1 MNKYANLL
9 TSDAFIPLNKFL
21 LHKFKDLHTVAFL
34 GYLIDKYKYFS
45 KNNMI
50 TIIDNKEYFFN
61 VHNDIEGSL
70 YLTAHQ
76 QRNCMKILKEF
87 NLVETKLKGIPAKT
101 FYCINFDN
109 IIDLLDTPI
118 NNDNTTL
125 RKSIDYPNEIDTL
138 LITTTQNDLQ
148 QDVKIFDNLT
158 STNLTYITKER
169 ITKEQITNIKE
180 EEANFEKFAPPPER
194 LTSQGVYDLY
204 KKQCKINYRG
214 NLFFKENELETLKSK
229 WNADKL
235 DNYFDRLDNWLNTP
249 KNWKLG
255 RSHYLTV
262 NDWITEAYKKAL
274 LTGYQYQVDLEW
286 KANNNEKDYTDIDMS
301 KQMLVEDF

>member
-1 MNKYANLL
+1 MNNIFSLITADGFIAIPKSILKIIKDPLAVLL
-9 TSDAFIPLNKFL
+9 Y
-21 LHKFKDLHTVAFL
+21 
-34 GYLIDKYKYFS
+34 GYLIDKYRYFES
-45 KNNMI
+45 KDQLININGK
-50 TIIDNKEYFFN
+50 DYFFN
-61 VHNDIEGSL
+61 ISDDIEK
-70 YLTAHQ
+70 YLFISYKLQ
-76 QRNCMKILKEF
+76 QKALKVLTDCG
-87 NLVETKLKGIPAKT
+87 LVEVKLKGTPAKKH
-101 FYCINFDN
+101 FH
-109 IIDLLDTPI
+109 L
-118 NNDNTTL
+118 
-125 RKSIDYPNEIDTL
+125 SS
-138 LITTTQNDLQ
+138 
-148 QDVKIFDNLT
+148 DNLL
-158 STNLTYITKER
+158 NLLEINTDREKQVLPKSKNYNIPKV
-169 ITKEQITNIKE
+169 KTNIAQKDIILLNNKITQEQNYLINKE

-204 KKQCKINYRG
+204 KKQGKINYRG
-214 NLFFKENELETLKSK
+214 NLFFKQNELETLKSK

-262 NDWITEAYKKAL
+262 NDWIYEAYKKAL

>member
-1 MNKYANLL
+1 MNNIFSLITADGFIAIPKSILKIIKDPLAVLL
-9 TSDAFIPLNKFL
+9 Y
-21 LHKFKDLHTVAFL
+21 
-34 GYLIDKYKYFS
+34 GYLIDKYRYFES
-45 KNNMI
+45 KDQLININGK
-50 TIIDNKEYFFN
+50 DYFFN
-61 VHNDIEGSL
+61 ISDDIEK
-70 YLTAHQ
+70 YLFISYKLQ
-76 QRNCMKILKEF
+76 QKALKVLTDCG
-87 NLVETKLKGIPAKT
+87 LVEVKLKGTPAKKH
-101 FYCINFDN
+101 FH
-109 IIDLLDTPI
+109 L
-118 NNDNTTL
+118 
-125 RKSIDYPNEIDTL
+125 SS
-138 LITTTQNDLQ
+138 
-148 QDVKIFDNLT
+148 DNLL
-158 STNLTYITKER
+158 NLLEINTDREKQVLPKSKNYNSPKV
-169 ITKEQITNIKE
+169 KTNIAQKDIILLNNKITQEQNYLINKE

-204 KKQCKINYRG
+204 KKQGKINYRG
-214 NLFFKENELETLKSK
+214 NLFFKQNELETLKSK

-262 NDWITEAYKKAL
+262 NDWIYEAYKKAL